1 MFNIY
6 NKKQR
11 RTFTIIICLVLI
23 LAMVLTTVL
32 AAIS

>member
-11 RTFTIIICLVLI
+11 KTLTLVICIVLI
-23 LAMVLTTVL
+23 LAMVLTTIL
-32 AAIS
+32 AVIQ